1 MNSLDEIIESISFC
15 CEGLCE
21 YCVFEE
27 EHKMR
32 NPCTIALMSDAQTY
46 LKEYREMKQ
55 HLACMDKGEIR
66 GDDTQI
72 VNNPPL
78 TWAELHEMVG
88 KPVWVEALLYK
99 QWAVIAYAGDEYVR
113 FEGANLYAPESKTY
127 KGEEN
132 GWQAYRKERKENDRN
147 N

>member
-55 HLACMDKGEIR
+55 HLACMDKGESR

-78 TWAELHEMVG
+78 TWDELRKMQGE
-88 KPVWVEALLYK
+88 PVWVDHKHYSKWLIVYEVYENTIVLDGNGFYTQYFPDDNDK
-99 QWAVIAYAGDEYVR
+99 EVR
-113 FEGANLYAPESKTY
+113 GK
-127 KGEEN
+127 
-132 GWQAYRKERKENDRN
+132 AYRKERK
-147 N
+147 